1 MIEFHQLRQ
10 FAAVA
15 ECGTLSAA
23 AEKLYISQPALTRS
37 MQRLE
42 RDAGVTL
49 FDRRKSKIS
58 LNENGKFLLSLVG
71 KLTEEFDSMVD
82 RLRAFD
88 KSRRTITVES
98 CAPAPL
104 WEMLPAL
111 SAHFPGMTV
120 SSGMKDEDSL
130 ARDLESGETDIIV
143 TRRHETPGALCFELG
158 RERLLLNVPKTH
170 PLAGRKSVTFA
181 EIEHYSFL
189 LYSQIGEWEPLV
201 RRVMPHTHFIVQ
213 DDWDNFISLS
223 QISALPSFNSD
234 LAVRFYG
241 RSENSVVIPITDDEA
256 EMIYYC
262 HIRADKKR
270 ELRPLWETYIGKNI

>member
-104 WEMLPAL
+104 W
-111 SAHFPGMTV
+111 S
-120 SSGMKDEDSL
+120 
-130 ARDLESGETDIIV
+130 
-143 TRRHETPGALCFELG
+143 
-158 RERLLLNVPKTH
+158 
-170 PLAGRKSVTFA
+170 
-181 EIEHYSFL
+181 
-189 LYSQIGEWEPLV
+189 W
-201 RRVMPHTHFIVQ
+201 
-213 DDWDNFISLS
+213 
-223 QISALPSFNSD
+223 
-234 LAVRFYG
+234 
-241 RSENSVVIPITDDEA
+241 
-256 EMIYYC
+256 
-262 HIRADKKR
+262 
-270 ELRPLWETYIGKNI
+270 